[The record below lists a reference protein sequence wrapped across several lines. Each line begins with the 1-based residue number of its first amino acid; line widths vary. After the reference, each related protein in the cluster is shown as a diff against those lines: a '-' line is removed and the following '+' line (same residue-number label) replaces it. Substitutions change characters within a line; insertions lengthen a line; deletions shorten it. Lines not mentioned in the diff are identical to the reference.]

1 MVVWIARKGDMRSKP
16 PVKVRVS
23 GVVERRED
31 VRGRMGRV
39 TRGTIVR
46 KRVKRGS
53 IRLILDEII
62 ARFFFWSLYVFGRVS
77 GVGGV

>member
-1 MVVWIARKGDMRSKP
+1 
-16 PVKVRVS
+16 
-23 GVVERRED
+23 